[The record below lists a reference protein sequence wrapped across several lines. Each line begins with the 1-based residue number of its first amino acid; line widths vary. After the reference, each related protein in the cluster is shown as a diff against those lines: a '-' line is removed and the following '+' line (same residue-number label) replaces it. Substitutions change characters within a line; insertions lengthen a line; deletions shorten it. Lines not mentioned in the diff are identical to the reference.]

1 MPVQYNPQTI
11 DFSALAGIGQNIG
24 GALGQHNLGTA
35 MQDAM
40 TNGVY
45 DYDKMISVLAGR
57 RPLAAAELATEKL
70 KADALA
76 QYRRDSL
83 APEPMQPT
91 PEMRNAEHF
100 GNMPEGDPR
109 RAYGPRTNAQNLTT
123 VDKKEIYTSEDDVT
137 NLDNT
142 IQQLD
147 AALDLNDKTLEGY
160 GASYMASYGSKAP
173 SWAVPDRLEAPAKAT
188 LEWQKLMEPEAI
200 KTMASTLKGAT
211 TDFELNKFVQQLADP
226 ATPRKTRENIIK
238 RMKTLAER
246 KKALA
251 NERIQEL
258 RGGTYFRPGG
268 GLSDGTPT
276 APAPVG
282 VKTMSVSPDGSMTPT
297 TPQPETPELQAEMAG
312 GGYGKQPKKATQQ
325 DLDRLNAAIK
335 RRPDQQEKIERA
347 FDEYIGEKGS
357 ADFYLRGSR

>member
-1 MPVQYNPQTI
+1 MAVAYQPSRI

-35 MQDAM
+35 MKDAM

-45 DYDKMISVLAGR
+45 DYDKMIAVLAGR
-57 RPLAAAELATEKL
+57 KPLAAAELATEKL

-123 VDKKEIYTSEDDVT
+123 VDKKEIYTSEDEVT

-142 IQQLD
+142 ISQLD
-147 AALDLNDKTLEGY
+147 DALKLNSKTLEGY
-160 GASYMASYGSKAP
+160 GASAMASYGAKAP
-173 SWAVPDRLEAPAKAT
+173 SWVVPDRLEEPAKAT

-200 KTMASTLKGAT
+200 KTMAATLKGAT
-211 TDFELNKFVQQLADP
+211 TDFELNKFVEQLADP
-226 ATPRKTRENIIK
+226 STPRKTRENIIK
-238 RMKTLAER
+238 RMQSLAKR
-246 KKALA
+246 KRELA

-268 GLSDGTPT
+268 GLSDGTPK
-276 APAPVG
+276 APGPTKVP
-282 VKTMSVSPDGSMTPT
+282 TVSIDPATGAETPT
-297 TPQPETPELQAEMAG
+297 VEAGAGSVGRGGRPVPKPEQIELLRQHANNPEAIEVFEG
-312 GGYGKQPKKATQQ
+312 FYGA
-325 DLDRLNAAIK
+325 
-335 RRPDQQEKIERA
+335 
-347 FDEYIGEKGS
+347 GS
-357 ADFYLRGSR
+357 ADHFLSGGR